1 MIQPTPPKEID
12 HFIYTSAKLETGM
25 AEIEQLLEIRPEYG
39 GRHLQYGTHN
49 ALVSLGPSVYLE
61 IISPDPA
68 SKIAPDQTLFSEYF
82 SMKSKLTTWVY
93 RTNNIHS
100 LVKKVKEAG
109 FELGEVQ
116 QGSRQTAEKTL
127 LKWHL
132 TNPRKMLFNG
142 AVPFLID
149 WGQSKHPA
157 WSAPEAGTLVDFN
170 ISHPQPELIK
180 KALEAIGTAVNIEK
194 SSQIQL
200 TAFIETKK
208 GTVALS

>member
-1 MIQPTPPKEID
+1 MIHPTPPEGID
-12 HFIYTSAKLETGM
+12 HLIYTSEKLETGI
-25 AEIEQLLEIRPEYG
+25 AEIEQLLGIPPAYG

-68 SKIAPDQTLFSEYF
+68 SKIAPDQTLFSEHF

-93 RTNNIHS
+93 RTKNIHS

-116 QGSRQTAEKTL
+116 QGSRQTAEKAL

-132 TNPRKMLFNG
+132 TNPCKMLFEG
-142 AVPFLID
+142 TVPFLID
-149 WGQSKHPA
+149 WGHSKHPA
-157 WSAPEAGTLVDFN
+157 SSAPKAGTLVDFK
-170 ISHPQPELIK
+170 ISHPQPELVK
-180 KALEAIGTAVNIEK
+180 KALKAIGTVVNIEK
-194 SSQIQL
+194 SSKIQL

-208 GTVALS
+208 GMVALS